1 MKNHGITRRIDSL
14 GRIVIPKEIRKVL
27 RINDGELLELYSNED
42 LIFIRKHKVIKQED
56 LFLYNYVKE
65 ISKILNCDVLLT
77 DKESVVFS
85 SNSLYT
91 GKKLLNKDN
100 KILSNLI
107 LNNNLVISNVIPNG
121 DLVGYLIFDK
131 IKEEDKILIN
141 NFSNIIN
148 KYFE

>member
-27 RINDGELLELYSNED
+27 RINDGELLELYSNEN
-42 LIFIRKHKVIKQED
+42 LIFIKKHKVIKQED

-77 DKESVVFS
+77 DKENVVFS
-85 SNSLYT
+85 SNALYI

-107 LNNNLVISNVIPNG
+107 LSDNLVVSRLIPNG

-131 IKEEDKILIN
+131 IKAEDKILIN

>member
-1 MKNHGITRRIDSL
+1 M
-14 GRIVIPKEIRKVL
+14 
-27 RINDGELLELYSNED
+27 
-42 LIFIRKHKVIKQED
+42 
-56 LFLYNYVKE
+56 
-65 ISKILNCDVLLT
+65 LT
-77 DKESVVFS
+77 DKESVIFS

-91 GKKLLNKDN
+91 GKKLLNKGN

-107 LNNNLVISNVIPNG
+107 LNDNLVLSNVIPNG

-141 NFSNIIN
+141 NFSSIVN

>member
-42 LIFIRKHKVIKQED
+42 LIFIKKHKVIKQED

-65 ISKILNCDVLLT
+65 ISKILNCDVLLI

>member
-1 MKNHGITRRIDSL
+1 MKNHGITRRIDNL

-42 LIFIRKHKVIKQED
+42 VIFIKKHKVIKQED

-77 DKESVVFS
+77 DKESVIFS

-91 GKKLLNKDN
+91 GKKLLNKGN

-107 LNNNLVISNVIPNG
+107 LNDNLVLSNVIPNG
-121 DLVGYLIFDK
+121 DLVGYLIFNK

-141 NFSNIIN
+141 NFSSIVN

>member
-42 LIFIRKHKVIKQED
+42 LIFIKKHKVIKQED